1 MFLGEFSYTIDEKKR
16 LAVPAKFRSAL
27 GKKAVITRGLD
38 SCLFLFTQKEW
49 QKLAEK
55 LSALPLGQ
63 KDARGFSRLM
73 LAGAMEVSMDSL
85 GRILIPDYLKEYASL
100 KKQVVIAGVYSR
112 LEVWDTNLW
121 NAYKKQNER
130 DADKLAEAMGEVG
143 I

>member
-1 MFLGEFSYTIDEKKR
+1 MFLGEYAYNIDTKKR
-16 LAVPAKFRSAL
+16 IAVPAKFRSAL

-49 QKLAEK
+49 QKLADK

-85 GRILIPDYLKEYASL
+85 GRILIPDYLKEYALL
-100 KKQVVIAGVYSR
+100 KKQVVVAGVYSR
-112 LEVWDTNLW
+112 LEIWDTSLW

-130 DADKLAEAMGEVG
+130 DADKLAEAMGELG